1 VLLSPAAVTRL
12 SLTHLPMTSI
22 YTHSLLDPTLCP
34 DASQRVETW
43 AVCTVVGGG
52 RASAMALA
60 EEHKHMK
67 LIPWA
72 GVAGRIGLT
81 APGDGDKVRRGY
93 LPIETHIYSG
103 RQGHLLENGMVR
115 DRGPSRNRGGL
126 DFRCQVCCRFC
137 TCGVS
142 YFTRMCIWVLCTWA
156 VWLY

>member
-1 VLLSPAAVTRL
+1 MLLSPATATSL
-12 SLTHLPMTSI
+12 CLTHLPMTSI

-34 DASQRVETW
+34 DASQRLETW

-81 APGDGDKVRRGY
+81 APGDGDRVSFFKFTQDVDFVPRSDVVVCLILHWCVSGCYVLVMYGY
-93 LPIETHIYSG
+93 TD
-103 RQGHLLENGMVR
+103 V
-115 DRGPSRNRGGL
+115 
-126 DFRCQVCCRFC
+126 F
-137 TCGVS
+137 
-142 YFTRMCIWVLCTWA
+142 LC
-156 VWLY
+156 L